1 MMDFDLLVYAGVAVV
16 LFLLFLM
23 IYLKDGETHRKF
35 THFERS
41 IEELMQQNHQ
51 LRREILQQEKLEK
64 SKLDQFEARFHELVQ
79 EEINTHVLPLLNSLK
94 EIEHIIQNFQEEH
107 QDRLSFLE
115 ERTKSMNR
123 FASPS
128 ATSNEKQVIALF
140 KDGKKEHE
148 IAKELRLGLGEVQ
161 FILKMNYLK

>member
-1 MMDFDLLVYAGVAVV
+1 MDFDLLVYAGFAAV
-16 LFLLFLM
+16 LLLLFLM
-23 IYLKDGETHRKF
+23 TYLKDSEANRKF
-35 THFERS
+35 AHFERS

-51 LRREILQQEKLEK
+51 LRREILQQDKVEK
-64 SKLDQFEARFHELVQ
+64 SKLDQFEAKFHTLVQ

-128 ATSNEKQVIALF
+128 ASSNEKQVIALF
-140 KDGKKEHE
+140 KEGKKENE
-148 IAKELRLGLGEVQ
+148 IAKELRMGLGEVQ

>member
-1 MMDFDLLVYAGVAVV
+1 MDFDLLVYAGIAAVLV
-16 LFLLFLM
+16 LLFLM
-23 IYLKDGETHRKF
+23 IYLKDSESQRKF
-35 THFERS
+35 THFERT

-51 LRREILQQEKLEK
+51 LRREILQLEK
-64 SKLDQFEARFHELVQ
+64 AEKNKLDAFEAKFHNMVQ

-94 EIEHIIQNFQEEH
+94 EIENVIQNFQEEH
-107 QDRLSFLE
+107 QDRLAFLE
-115 ERTKSMNR
+115 ERTKSINR

-128 ATSNEKQVIALF
+128 ASSNEKQVIALY
-140 KDGKKEHE
+140 KEGKKEHE